1 MKNKYKIII
10 IPILLLVIFLIC
22 FFITTKFKNLSNEIE
37 NDITSENYYNTYTY
51 VTEAMIN
58 NCTDLTKISLQ
69 IHEYTPKF
77 MKENSD
83 AIAIVSIISK
93 DGASMEY
100 STFGM
105 TYGKMLI
112 NNVILG
118 EVKQK
123 EIIEYL
129 KPGGI
134 ISVKDYDEHDNKAA
148 VEKRDY
154 LNEKAGKVIDKENTY
169 FNIKLED
176 DIEIEEGK
184 TYLAYLHYIE
194 KYDKYEIIGL
204 GNGLREV
211 NIEKQER
218 IKEQE
223 ININELKIKN
233 NRTQEWESLKD
244 YIDNYIR

>member
-1 MKNKYKIII
+1 MKNKTLIIMTAFLLFI
-10 IPILLLVIFLIC
+10 VSLTFIL
-22 FFITTKFKNLSNEIE
+22 ITYNRNNASTEKENEIIFE
-37 NDITSENYYNTYTY
+37 KYYDTYTY
-51 VTEAMIN
+51 ITDEMLN
-58 NCTDLTKISLQ
+58 NSMNSTKMTLQ
-69 IHEYTPKF
+69 MHEYTPKY

-83 AIAIVSIISK
+83 VIAIVSIISK

-154 LNEKAGKVIDKENTY
+154 LNEKAGIVIDKENTY

-184 TYLAYLHYIE
+184 TYLVYLHYIE

-244 YIDNYIR
+244 YIDNYVD

>member
-1 MKNKYKIII
+1 M
-10 IPILLLVIFLIC
+10 
-22 FFITTKFKNLSNEIE
+22 
-37 NDITSENYYNTYTY
+37 
-51 VTEAMIN
+51 
-58 NCTDLTKISLQ
+58 
-69 IHEYTPKF
+69 
-77 MKENSD
+77 
-83 AIAIVSIISK
+83 
-93 DGASMEY
+93 
-100 STFGM
+100 
-105 TYGKMLI
+105 
-112 NNVILG
+112 
-118 EVKQK
+118 
-123 EIIEYL
+123 
-129 KPGGI
+129 GI
-134 ISVKDYDEHDNKAA
+134 ISVKDYNENDNKEA

-154 LNEKAGKVIDKENTY
+154 LNEKAGIVIDKENTY

>member
-1 MKNKYKIII
+1 MKNKTLIIMTAFLLFI
-10 IPILLLVIFLIC
+10 VSLTFIL
-22 FFITTKFKNLSNEIE
+22 ITYNRNNASTEKENEI
-37 NDITSENYYNTYTY
+37 IFENYYDTYTY
-51 VTEAMIN
+51 ITDEMLN
-58 NCTDLTKISLQ
+58 NSMNSTKMTLQ
-69 IHEYTPKF
+69 MHEYTPKY

-83 AIAIVSIISK
+83 VIAIVSIISK

-105 TYGKMLI
+105 TYGKMLVNYVIYGEI
-112 NNVILG
+112 NTKVVLD
-118 EVKQK
+118 
-123 EIIEYL
+123 YL